1 MRKLSALFLAIIFVI
16 ASSIAVYSQEQNQRQ
31 ADDKGVIE
39 IEAQR
44 LDVRM
49 ELPQVQILDKR
60 KSSQFNEVKVEKSFQ
75 SELSGKTEELKFKP
89 NTTQKVPHIQDI
101 AVLLKKRRF

>member
-1 MRKLSALFLAIIFVI
+1 MRITSVLYLAILLISV
-16 ASSIAVYSQEQNQRQ
+16 SSIAVFSQEQEKKQGDQ
-31 ADDKGVIE
+31 GVIE

-60 KSSQFNEVKVEKSFQ
+60 KSSQFKEVKVEKSFQ

-89 NTTQKVPHIQDI
+89 NTTKKVSQIKNID
-101 AVLLKKRRF
+101 ALLKKRRF

>member
-1 MRKLSALFLAIIFVI
+1 MKITSILYVTILLISV
-16 ASSIAVYSQEQNQRQ
+16 SSMAVFSQEQAKKQSDQ
-31 ADDKGVIE
+31 GVIE

-89 NTTQKVPHIQDI
+89 NTTKKVSQIKNI
-101 AVLLKKRRF
+101 EELLKKRRF

>member
-1 MRKLSALFLAIIFVI
+1 MKITGILYTAILLISVF
-16 ASSIAVYSQEQNQRQ
+16 SIAVYSQEQEQKQGN
-31 ADDKGVIE
+31 KGGVIE

-89 NTTQKVPHIQDI
+89 NTTKKVSQIKNI
-101 AVLLKKRRF
+101 EELLKKRRF